1 MEDEIITRTPPQD
14 VDAEQCVLG
23 GMLLSKR
30 AIAEVVEILEPE
42 DFYRPAH
49 ETVFRAVLDLYGKN
63 EPADSITASNYLRE
77 LGVLGKIGGPVY
89 INELV
94 RSVPTAANAGYYA
107 EIVRDCAV
115 RRRIV
120 EAGIRITEIGY
131 NGEGEAQQAQDAA
144 QAELNAVAK
153 ARQEADSALI
163 GDDLEA
169 VIEEL
174 ERLQAEG
181 RATGLSTGFID
192 LDLLTH
198 GLHGGQMVIIAGRP
212 GLGKSTLGVD
222 MLRACSIR
230 YGLPSAFFSLE
241 MSRREVQHRI
251 ISAEARI
258 GLHKIRGGSMTDH
271 DWAAFANHM
280 KKLAA
285 APLTIDATPNRTV
298 TQIKARSRQIK
309 QATGLSLVVID
320 YLQLLETPGK
330 RRPENRQ
337 VEVSEMSRGIKLM
350 AKELDVPVIVLCQ
363 LNRGPEQRQDKR
375 PMLSDLRESGSL
387 EQDADIVILVHR
399 EDAYDKETPRAGE
412 ADLIVAKHRAGPTS
426 EITVAAQ
433 LHYSRFCDMAHT

>member
-1 MEDEIITRTPPQD
+1 MEDETFTRTPPQD
-14 VDAEQCVLG
+14 TDAEQCVLG

-30 AIAEVVEILEPE
+30 AIAEVVEILDAD

-63 EPADSITASNYLRE
+63 EPADPITTSNYLRE
-77 LGVLGKIGGPVY
+77 LGVLGKVGGPAY

-131 NGEGEAQQAQDAA
+131 NGEGEAQEAQDAA
-144 QAELNAVAK
+144 QAELNAVTK
-153 ARQEADSALI
+153 AREEADSALI
-163 GDDLEA
+163 GEDLEE

-181 RATGLSTGFID
+181 RATGLPTGFID
-192 LDLLTH
+192 LDVLTH

-222 MLRACSIR
+222 ILRACSIR

-251 ISAEARI
+251 ISAEAKI
-258 GLHKIRGGSMTDH
+258 GLHKIRGGHMTDH

-320 YLQLLETPGK
+320 YLQLLETPG

-399 EDAYDKETPRAGE
+399 EDAYEKETPRAGE

>member
-14 VDAEQCVLG
+14 LDAEQCVLG

-30 AIAEVVEILEPE
+30 AIAEVVEILDAD

-63 EPADSITASNYLRE
+63 EPADSITTSNYLRE
-77 LGVLGKIGGPVY
+77 LGVLGKVGGPAY

-131 NGEGEAQQAQDAA
+131 NGEGEAQEAQDAA
-144 QAELNAVAK
+144 QAELNAVTTV
-153 ARQEADSALI
+153 REEADSALI
-163 GDDLEA
+163 GEDLED

-181 RATGLSTGFID
+181 RATGLPTGFAD
-192 LDLLTH
+192 LDTLTH

-258 GLHKIRGGSMTDH
+258 GLHKIRGGHMTDY

-309 QATGLSLVVID
+309 QVTGLSLVVID
-320 YLQLLETPGK
+320 YLQLLETPGR

-350 AKELDVPVIVLCQ
+350 AKELDVPVVVLCQ

-375 PMLSDLRESGSL
+375 PMLADLRESGSL

-399 EDAYDKETPRAGE
+399 EDAYDKESPRAGE
-412 ADLIVAKHRAGPTS
+412 ADLIVAKHRAGPTT